1 MIREARP
8 GDVDRIVELG
18 SKSIAEGPYKDQL
31 LDKPEV
37 TRSLTAKM
45 LASENAH
52 VLVAEDADGVFGLF
66 AYILF
71 PHYFSGEMTAGEMIW
86 YVVPEKRAGS
96 PVSLELLWKAQQ
108 SAKEKGARRFQL
120 TAPTPEIGR
129 MYSQMRFREIETT
142 YQREL

>member
-1 MIREARP
+1 MIREAEAKDIP
-8 GDVDRIVELG
+8 RIVELG
-18 SKSIAEGPYKDQL
+18 SKSISEGPYRDQL
-31 LDKPEV
+31 LDNPEV

-45 LASENAH
+45 LSSENAH

-71 PHYFSGEMTAGEMIW
+71 PHYFSGELTAGEMIW

-96 PVSLELLWKAQQ
+96 PTSLELLWKAQQ
-108 SAKEKGARRFQL
+108 SAKEKGAKRFQL

-129 MYSQMRFREIETT
+129 MYSQMRFKEIETT